1 MRKYQTILN
10 NMITLREK
18 EELIKTE
25 SFGSLKHDAENFAM
39 HSNFRYTAKIS
50 LYSEISLYRKNSLYS
65 ENFSMI
71 AKFPYHSEFS
81 LCSENSA
88 NRENFAMIVSISL
101 LLRNFCYH
109 CEIFA
114 MPAKLSFFYCLLH
127 ASSSLHYVSS
137 IMLFLHPRLVEIYE
151 NSYELGINQHN
162 FNAKLDM
169 MVKVYETCKTTK
181 NNLETK
187 SVVLIGPTH
196 VNRLK

>member
-25 SFGSLKHDAENFAM
+25 SFGSLKHDADNFAM
-39 HSNFRYTAKIS
+39 YSNFRYIAKI
-50 LYSEISLYRKNSLYS
+50 R
-65 ENFSMI
+65 
-71 AKFPYHSEFS
+71 YHSEFS

-88 NRENFAMIVSISL
+88 YSKN
-101 LLRNFCYH
+101 
-109 CEIFA
+109 FA
-114 MPAKLSFFYCLLH
+114 MPAKLPFFYCLLP
-127 ASSSLHYVSS
+127 ASSSL
-137 IMLFLHPRLVEIYE
+137 LFLHPRLDEINE

-162 FNAKLDM
+162 FNAKLYI